1 MLNFLQNGRCCFT
14 STTLLMH
21 TTTLA
26 ISTKNSFL
34 YFSQFSTSDST
45 LTCSQNHKMILT
57 IPTNISLFLRIT
69 ISTIY
74 TKNIF
79 PTSAI
84 QPTQTDSREQGPR
97 ESYKDRL
104 SFNLFLLPQRM
115 YSHNRESQ
123 PLIPYRPGLENWCI
137 AGSSHWW
144 RCLQSKW

>member
-1 MLNFLQNGRCCFT
+1 
-14 STTLLMH
+14 MH

-34 YFSQFSTSDST
+34 YFSQFSTSGST
-45 LTCSQNHKMILT
+45 LTCSQNHKMILI
-57 IPTNISLFLRIT
+57 IPTNISLFLRIS

-104 SFNLFLLPQRM
+104 SFNLFLL
-115 YSHNRESQ
+115 YVCTV
-123 PLIPYRPGLENWCI
+123 IT
-137 AGSSHWW
+137 GSRNHWW
-144 RCLQSKW
+144 RCLAVVTDEDACNPNDKPSSPLSLLLYP